1 MTGEYQPERQSLDEI
16 AMDGD
21 REDIIDA
28 DFREVEDI
36 EPEEVEIIDSFA
48 IPDEPE
54 SYESNRVQA
63 EADSSHEMTPEE
75 LAEEDHMVTMAEYG
89 AEMKAEAEKLEVI
102 PTDYAQVIA
111 DMDEDKGMQ
120 WRYL

>member
-1 MTGEYQPERQSLDEI
+1 MRKAKRLYFLEDSRDWCSHYDRRISAEQSLDEI

-21 REDIIDA
+21 REDITNIDA

-54 SYESNRVQA
+54 SYESNRVRV
-63 EADSSHEMTPEE
+63 EADSSQMTPE
-75 LAEEDHMVTMAEYG
+75 D
-89 AEMKAEAEKLEVI
+89 
-102 PTDYAQVIA
+102 
-111 DMDEDKGMQ
+111 
-120 WRYL
+120 